1 MTVTTTQ
8 TMLTN
13 VVYGQA
19 SGNYDGS
26 SQLFY
31 SNAVPAANYYAGN
44 GSIQTLF
51 YNLSNFVG
59 TITIEATLNDLPDQ
73 AQWVDISER
82 GDGSSPDSGYTSST
96 VQGNFS
102 WLRAR
107 VDAFDG
113 GTITSVTAVYQ

>member
-8 TMLTN
+8 TMLSN
-13 VVYGQA
+13 VIYGQA

-51 YNLSNFVG
+51 YNLASFVG
-59 TITIEATLNDLPDQ
+59 TITIEATLNDLPEQ
-73 AQWVDISER
+73 AQWFDISER
-82 GDGSSPDSGYTSST
+82 GDST
-96 VQGNFS
+96 VDTGLTASTVTGNFS

-107 VDAFDG
+107 VDNFDAG
-113 GTITSVTAVYQ
+113 IITAVYAVY